1 MKESKK
7 LERIFKGVANHR
19 RIEIIK
25 LVEKEP
31 GITLFAI
38 ARNLQCNFKTIS
50 EHTRRLVAAG
60 LVYKQYRG
68 NSVEHY
74 LSPYGAKVI
83 EFMKE
88 FSKSQEY

>member
-19 RIEIIK
+19 RIKIIK
-25 LVEKEP
+25 LVEKER